1 MQVCL
6 PRKGIVS
13 LRHTTGLK
21 TFCSVYFENFF
32 ACPTCNK
39 VISDYLFCRDDKLT
53 HINKSV
59 HPKFHFCG
67 SVMLLCF
74 ISHISR
80 CSLSASNTIIAMRSL
95 SNNLSCFG
103 TSTLC
108 EYVLDSGKQLPS
120 LFFLLLDHIGIILNI
135 LVTSVSVLLL
145 ENTGSRTS
153 TSIILGVTLAGVV
166 CTTYLI
172 TWPREKG
179 ERVLE
184 IGVCG
189 ALALCS
195 VSLYNAVFAST
206 SRLTAS
212 YMFVALVNE
221 I

>member
-1 MQVCL
+1 MEASYRASQ
-6 PRKGIVS
+6 
-13 LRHTTGLK
+13 
-21 TFCSVYFENFF
+21 Y
-32 ACPTCNK
+32 
-39 VISDYLFCRDDKLT
+39 KLT

-59 HPKFHFCG
+59 HPKFHFCS

-80 CSLSASNTIIAMRSL
+80 CSLSASNTIIALRSL

-120 LFFLLLDHIGIILNI
+120 FFFLLLDHIGIILNI

-153 TSIILGVTLAGVV
+153 TSIILGVTLAGMV
-166 CTTYLI
+166 CATYLI

-195 VSLYNAVFAST
+195 VSLYNAVFAKRFY
-206 SRLTAS
+206 SRGSIHVLMQGSPEPYIVSGNSLMHLRSLIAS
-212 YMFVALVNE
+212 KSHASLLVSSAC